1 METEPLVVALLT
13 EIRDQQQRL
22 LAEYTRVANESLAL
36 QRQAFEAQQKAI
48 AQQHVS
54 VEAQLRS
61 ARLYRRVL
69 LVTAATVLGIVLLL
83 ARLG

>member
-36 QRQAFEAQQKAI
+36 QRQAYEAQQRAI
-48 AQQHVS
+48 EIGRANV
-54 VEAQLRS
+54 
-61 ARLYRRVL
+61 
-69 LVTAATVLGIVLLL
+69 
-83 ARLG
+83 